1 MPTPPRSVLGCALPV
16 IIGCG
21 GAAGRQ
27 PQDPGVVGDGQLA
40 AVVET
45 IRADHGLPAFAAI
58 LVRRGATLEEAA
70 VGSRAAA
77 NAASVTLADQW
88 HIGSLT
94 KAMTATLDEL
104 LRHVGGTV
112 EDITRAAPW
121 PTLFTDSR
129 PILAHAGPQGTDGA
143 IVVLIACYDA
153 VCPPGN

>member
-27 PQDPGVVGDGQLA
+27 PQDPGVVGDGQL
-40 AVVET
+40 
-45 IRADHGLPAFAAI
+45 
-58 LVRRGATLEEAA
+58 AA